1 MKIKY
6 LTIIRFTNVSLSLQ
20 NSSHTNYSRQR
31 SISIKPRFNSSV
43 KFKKIDCRFS
53 DKKHPVDFAV
63 VKELDEE
70 TNLCYYGARYL
81 DPRTSRWIAGDPAI
95 WQGDYIPVAP
105 TNDEARKHN
114 QNLPG
119 MGGIFNIVNMH
130 AYHYA
135 GNNPVKY
142 VDPDGRDIILLV
154 DPDGAPLSSV
164 GERIPFGDRITF
176 GHSAA
181 LVGNDDDGWLYY
193 SSNGPNNISI
203 GIYSSLEEFREQ
215 YPEREPHFNFS
226 HEQRLFTTPEQDQR
240 MKAKALELAN
250 VTMDQ
255 IREGE
260 NYLVVPH
267 PLGNPY
273 RIASNNC
280 AHHVAQIARAGGQHS
295 IYTNIPRLQIL
306 ASPEAYRQYQRLQF
320 IQSLRI
326 Y

>member
-70 TNLCYYGARYL
+70 TNLYYYGARYL

-105 TNDEARKHN
+105 INDEARKHN

-119 MGGIFNIVNMH
+119 TGGIFNIVNMH

-142 VDPDGRDIILLV
+142 VDPDGNRRQCDVL
-154 DPDGAPLSSV
+154 
-164 GERIPFGDRITF
+164 
-176 GHSAA
+176 
-181 LVGNDDDGWLYY
+181 NY
-193 SSNGPNNISI
+193 
-203 GIYSSLEEFREQ
+203 IYEV
-215 YPEREPHFNFS
+215 FNS
-226 HEQRLFTTPEQDQR
+226 R
-240 MKAKALELAN
+240 
-250 VTMDQ
+250 
-255 IREGE
+255 
-260 NYLVVPH
+260 
-267 PLGNPY
+267 
-273 RIASNNC
+273 
-280 AHHVAQIARAGGQHS
+280 
-295 IYTNIPRLQIL
+295 
-306 ASPEAYRQYQRLQF
+306 
-320 IQSLRI
+320 
-326 Y
+326 